1 MWIAGSPRGTVAE
14 LHATELPFDARRV
27 HLMDAIGPTIVLG
40 SAQPEAVVDVAA
52 ASASGWEIT
61 RRRSGG
67 GLVALD
73 PDQVMWVDLTIPIDD
88 PLWDTDVHR
97 AFRWVGEVWADALRD
112 VGLSVEVAPL
122 GSAEDRDL
130 GRVVCFA
137 GVGSGEVLLDGRKLV
152 GISQRRT
159 RGGARFQCL
168 VHRRWQPER
177 WWPLV
182 RPGAVGAP
190 SHPAGESTGLWCER
204 LEGRLRDGVAVVD
217 HIGVDPATLLERLV
231 ERLPRR

>member
-1 MWIAGSPRGTVAE
+1 M
-14 LHATELPFDARRV
+14 HATELPFDARRV

-73 PDQVMWVDLTIPIDD
+73 PDQVMWVDLTIPVDD

-137 GVGSGEVLLDGRKLV
+137 GVGIL
-152 GISQRRT
+152 
-159 RGGARFQCL
+159 RFL
-168 VHRRWQPER
+168 F
-177 WWPLV
+177 
-182 RPGAVGAP
+182 
-190 SHPAGESTGLWCER
+190 
-204 LEGRLRDGVAVVD
+204 
-217 HIGVDPATLLERLV
+217 
-231 ERLPRR
+231 